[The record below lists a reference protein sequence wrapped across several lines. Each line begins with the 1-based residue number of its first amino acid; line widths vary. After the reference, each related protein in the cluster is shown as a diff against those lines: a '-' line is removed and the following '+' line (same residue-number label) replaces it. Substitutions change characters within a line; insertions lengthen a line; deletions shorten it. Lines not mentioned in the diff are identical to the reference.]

1 MSHVPKQP
9 IYLRNPLTRLFF
21 RWAGSLRWTFLTYIL
36 NFGLCLVVFMIMED
50 MTFLDSLWF
59 CTVSWFTVGYGDMV
73 PQTDAG
79 KIFAIYAI
87 ISAHILVILVTANF
101 VTKLARARAYNSQY
115 DRESALENQ
124 EEVDVTS
131 IMS

>member
-1 MSHVPKQP
+1 
-9 IYLRNPLTRLFF
+9 
-21 RWAGSLRWTFLTYIL
+21 
-36 NFGLCLVVFMIMED
+36 MIMED
-50 MTFLDSLWF
+50 MSFLDSLWF

-73 PQTDAG
+73 PQTDEG
-79 KIFAIYAI
+79 KLFAIYAI

-101 VTKLARARAYNSQY
+101 VTKLARARAYNSRY

-124 EEVDVTS
+124 EEVDVTA